1 MEVCAEVIHLL
12 DVEMVSSRR
21 LLMFEE
27 ENNCLKLSMF
37 VEEKNCLS
45 VCGKVKRTIAH
56 RAAVCS
62 SSRVGILFVRWR
74 EGSWVERLFGRNGV
88 ADRVGSIAKPEDR
101 TRLCIARVV
110 SILLLILL

>member
-1 MEVCAEVIHLL
+1 MEVCAEVRHLL
-12 DVEMVSSRR
+12 EVEMVSSRR

-27 ENNCLKLSMF
+27 E
-37 VEEKNCLS
+37 KNCLS
-45 VCGKVKRTIAH
+45 FCGKVKRTIAH